1 MSDQDSRQRVL
12 KNSAKPSAQRGREL
26 LLNSIRALNQPAPVL
41 PVADNARAQSVA
53 RAFPQQS
60 AKTCRFQGSIM
71 NPNDQS
77 LEALKKVAQDER
89 VSYIV
94 VGQPET
100 FSYDK

>member
-26 LLNSIRALNQPAPVL
+26 LMNSIRALNQPAPVL

-53 RAFPQQS
+53 KADTKRA
-60 AKTCRFQGSIM
+60 AMACRFQGRIS
-71 NPNDQS
+71 NPSDQS
-77 LEALKKVAQDER
+77 LEQLKKVAQDER

-94 VGQPET
+94 VGQLET